1 MGIGNWIIQKHLQI
15 QKEKQ
20 GRKLDELRKG
30 LRKTQSRS
38 PQLRSMVQPEL
49 ERVRQL
55 SRQLK
60 KVRSREDLKRWRGL
74 YAMCLPAFTAA
85 INLTPPKADKS
96 KRQTQKRRK
105 G

>member
-1 MGIGNWIIQKHLQI
+1 MKIGNWIIRKHLQI

-20 GRKLDELRKG
+20 DRKLDEVRKG

-38 PQLRSMVQPEL
+38 PQLRSMVQPEM

-60 KVRSREDLKRWRGL
+60 KVRSREDLRRWRGL
-74 YAMCLPAFTAA
+74 YEMCLPAFKAA
-85 INLTPPKADKS
+85 INLTPQKIDKS
-96 KRQTQKRRK
+96 KRRPQKRRK
-105 G
+105 R

>member
-1 MGIGNWIIQKHLQI
+1 MRIGNWIVEKHLQI

-20 GRKLDELRKG
+20 ERKIDEVRKG

-60 KVRSREDLKRWRGL
+60 KVRNRDDLKRWRGF
-74 YAMCLPAFTAA
+74 YEMCLPAFTAA
-85 INLTPPKADKS
+85 INLTPPKADKG
-96 KRQTQKRRK
+96 KRRPQNRRK